1 MICGFCKVCYELL
14 HVHNARNAI
23 FRNFALFGV
32 EGLQMN
38 GNISVMY
45 FRVDRPAAFFCT
57 KFPLLW
63 ANKEISLCIQFNY
76 DNMHASDI
84 PLRFF

>member
-23 FRNFALFGV
+23 FHNFALFGV

-38 GNISVMY
+38 GNISVY
-45 FRVDRPAAFFCT
+45 VLSCGQTRCF
-57 KFPLLW
+57 
-63 ANKEISLCIQFNY
+63 SLY
-76 DNMHASDI
+76 
-84 PLRFF
+84 